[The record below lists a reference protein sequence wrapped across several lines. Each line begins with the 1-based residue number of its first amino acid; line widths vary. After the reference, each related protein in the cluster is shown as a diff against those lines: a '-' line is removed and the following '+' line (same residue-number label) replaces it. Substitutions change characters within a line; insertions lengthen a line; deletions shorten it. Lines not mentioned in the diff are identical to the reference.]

1 MPLGYQERKGKTQR
15 AICPAIQIYTY
26 ITLLSILYDKAFS
39 QFLVD
44 LDTHLCY

>member
-26 ITLLSILYDKAFS
+26 IILYDKAFS